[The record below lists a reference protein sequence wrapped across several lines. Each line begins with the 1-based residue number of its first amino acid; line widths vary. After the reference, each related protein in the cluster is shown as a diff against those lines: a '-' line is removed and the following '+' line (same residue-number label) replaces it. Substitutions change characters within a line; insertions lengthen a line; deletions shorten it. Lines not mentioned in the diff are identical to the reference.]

1 MSSITT
7 LDQTTSEYIAAF
19 PEEQQEAIRKH
30 YEESA
35 SEYKIAFPVEQQ
47 EAIRKHHEESA
58 MRKMRKRDS
67 EMKRRDTEE
76 HRKMRKRDT
85 EMRWRDMEERNNS
98 EHIETLKLH
107 IDMSEYIA
115 TFPEKERDTLIKWYQ
130 NNDGIKRA
138 PVKSAEFV
146 TQPMPPVPPM
156 KPLLF
161 SIIVTKQKEF
171 LYKENSVI
179 TKRKRDSKGKV
190 RKVRICEHLNTYP
203 RQCKLCNE
211 SRALDRIIDVLE
223 DLDK

>member
-35 SEYKIAFPVEQQ
+35 SEYRIAFPVEQQ
-47 EAIRKHHEESA
+47 EAIRKHYEESA

-67 EMKRRDTEE
+67 
-76 HRKMRKRDT
+76 

-161 SIIVTKQKEF
+161 SIIVTKRKEF

-211 SRALDRIIDVLE
+211 SRALDRIIDVLT